1 MDLGIV
7 SKLSALVSGGQ
18 ITPDDVIH
26 YANYPDRVFTAQE
39 RASLMKLVKD
49 MRNLIP
55 KGRSDAAEYVNN
67 GPGNAEY
74 EAQFAA
80 GLVRP
85 TSLGFATESDMNKDW
100 EGAYFGLYH
109 PVELNPRLRLFAN
122 QLNTEVS
129 LVRPTPQR
137 NQSRP
142 MFVTPGIDRDPD
154 RTRLDG
160 QLAQVSDQEITI
172 INQLA
177 QAREERARL
186 LNPNAKLTQ
195 TQRVQIQPR
204 VLALDQAIAS
214 YVAQID
220 LIRLQKRQLQGNAHR
235 FNVEAPLTALPDG
248 SNLSNDAQLEP
259 AGEVKGNPD
268 AESDWVNDAFEEVKA
283 ADEARQK
290 QIDDDVESDNARM
303 ARGAV
308 IAAGFGG
315 ALRSFVKHQ
324 TGNRQAR
331 MPGVDPFEG
340 GSGGASGGNEH
351 EIRAIANAD
360 PFDPLLN
367 SNLNSAAQ
375 RQYLG
380 GAVQAALGN
389 VAASERAE
397 NWDADLFLPRPRVD
411 AFADF
416 GEIGNAPL
424 ELPGSLNASPFRP
437 QPFVTPQLLQQAAA
451 KIHWGANPLSTFSA
465 SASTSANGPPAA
477 QIARLEEMYQQSN
490 GFDQLANQYQTFGLA
505 NATAAEI
512 ANKAS
517 SVNVDATALVNGATV
532 RNLVT
537 GGTQSGSALA
547 EAGSA
552 ADEAANLQSLI
563 DGGNFY
569 QPGSITVNLFGTD
582 KKSAPAP
589 GALPKGARSVA
600 RAIDNPRDPQNTGRW
615 EGWIRSITEAQ
626 DTATAVKTIA
636 AKLEQPGSFGLAELI
651 GKAWM
656 GGAAILGS
664 ALSNQLGQNATV
676 RSEVG
681 QIIGPANLPPMG
693 GTGKRR
699 RSVSSRG
706 RGKGRGPHRGRGAS
720 AKRRRRQ

>member
-137 NQSRP
+137 NQTRP
-142 MFVTPGIDRDPD
+142 MFVTPGIDRDPG

-186 LNPNAKLTQ
+186 LNPNAKLSQ
-195 TQRVQIQPR
+195 TQRAQIQPR

-259 AGEVKGNPD
+259 AGEAKGNPD
-268 AESDWVNDAFEEVKA
+268 AESDWVNDAFEEVRV

-290 QIDDDVESDNARM
+290 QIDDDIESDNTRTL
-303 ARGAV
+303 RGAF
-308 IAAGFGG
+308 IAAGLGDT
-315 ALRSFVKHQ
+315 LRRFLNHQ

-331 MPGVDPFEG
+331 MPGVDPTEG

-375 RQYLG
+375 RQYLD

-424 ELPGSLNASPFRP
+424 ELPGSLNATP
-437 QPFVTPQLLQQAAA
+437 VYTPQLLKQAAA
-451 KIHWGANPLSTFSA
+451 KTHWGANPLTTFSA

-477 QIARLEEMYQQSN
+477 QIARIEEMFQQSN
-490 GFDQLANQYQTFGLA
+490 GFDQVANQYDTFGLA
-505 NATAAEI
+505 NVTAAEI
-512 ANKAS
+512 ADKAS
-517 SVNVDATALVNGATV
+517 SVNVSAGTLENGATM
-532 RNLVT
+532 RNLLT
-537 GGTQSGSALA
+537 GGSSSGSTLA
-547 EAGSA
+547 EPGELDAAAMQQLVTAGGFESGDFRGIDLVGDRKVQGTKRQRVQWTQEVARGEINEELERA
-552 ADEAANLQSLI
+552 AGKANTPKQI
-563 DGGNFY
+563 DTWSQKMAKY
-569 QPGSITVNLFGTD
+569 IQ
-582 KKSAPAP
+582 AP
-589 GALPKGARSVA
+589 GIVEWIVNNWVRGAVLAQPLQQALL
-600 RAIDNPRDPQNTGRW
+600 T
-615 EGWIRSITEAQ
+615 
-626 DTATAVKTIA
+626 
-636 AKLEQPGSFGLAELI
+636 
-651 GKAWM
+651 
-656 GGAAILGS
+656 
-664 ALSNQLGQNATV
+664 NATV
-676 RSEVG
+676 APILS
-681 QIIGPANLPPMG
+681 PALAAAGHNPQAINPSQG
-693 GTGKRR
+693 I
-699 RSVSSRG
+699 G
-706 RGKGRGPHRGRGAS
+706 RGKRARSAKKVSRGRGRGAS
-720 AKRRRRQ
+720 VKRRRR

>member
-137 NQSRP
+137 NQTRP
-142 MFVTPGIDRDPD
+142 MFVTPGIDRDPG

-186 LNPNAKLTQ
+186 LNPNAKLSQ
-195 TQRVQIQPR
+195 TQRAQIQPR

-259 AGEVKGNPD
+259 AGEAKGNPD
-268 AESDWVNDAFEEVKA
+268 AESDWVNDAFEEVRV

-290 QIDDDVESDNARM
+290 QIDDDIESDNARTL
-303 ARGAV
+303 RGAF
-308 IAAGFGG
+308 IAAGLGDS
-315 ALRSFVKHQ
+315 LRRYLNHQ

-331 MPGVDPFEG
+331 MPGVDPTEG

-437 QPFVTPQLLQQAAA
+437 QPFVTPQLIKQAAA
-451 KIHWGANPLSTFSA
+451 KIHWGANPLATFSA

-477 QIARLEEMYQQSN
+477 QIARIEEMFQQSN
-490 GFDQLANQYQTFGLA
+490 GFDQVANQYDTFGLA
-505 NATAAEI
+505 NVTAAEI
-512 ANKAS
+512 ADKAS
-517 SVNVDATALVNGATV
+517 SVNVSAGTLENGATM
-532 RNLVT
+532 RNLLT
-537 GGTQSGSALA
+537 GGSSSGSTLAEPGELDAAAMQQLVTAGGFESGDFRGIDLVGDRKVQGTKRQRVVWHKAVDPGKINYTMERDAGKANTPKQIDSWSQKVAKYIRAPGVVEWLVNNWVRGAALA
-547 EAGSA
+547 QP
-552 ADEAANLQSLI
+552 LQ
-563 DGGNFY
+563 
-569 QPGSITVNLFGTD
+569 Q
-582 KKSAPAP
+582 
-589 GALPKGARSVA
+589 ALL
-600 RAIDNPRDPQNTGRW
+600 T
-615 EGWIRSITEAQ
+615 
-626 DTATAVKTIA
+626 
-636 AKLEQPGSFGLAELI
+636 
-651 GKAWM
+651 
-656 GGAAILGS
+656 
-664 ALSNQLGQNATV
+664 NATV
-676 RSEVG
+676 APILS
-681 QIIGPANLPPMG
+681 PALAAAGHNVQAIAPSQG
-693 GTGKRR
+693 I
-699 RSVSSRG
+699 G
-706 RGKGRGPHRGRGAS
+706 RGKRARSAKKVSRGPGRGAS
-720 AKRRRRQ
+720 VKRRRR